1 MLSEASMGPPQ
12 DSISFVLNGSVQW
25 DSHWEDTGSSAAEQ
39 EILRQIGANEDGR
52 LFNVEDVQLLQ
63 GSGAFFA
70 LKIQKAKNKEQ
81 LKESVKEAESLRKLK
96 GCPSIVQIV
105 DHALVEPASLLLIL
119 MELGACDL
127 HSFLQKSLA
136 DLSVPDVCRIWR
148 SLVPAVTAAHGQ
160 GIIHRDIKPQNFLL
174 VPVTPF
180 ADRVLATT
188 SVPSDKFVFQMA
200 DDEDDEDDHL
210 LGEGGGMPGDV
221 KLFIRDPSTGKEE
234 ILRLRIKLTDFGLAQ
249 PLEIDESHLSVKGCA
264 GSILYMAPETLRP
277 TKFGGTKKVSNNV
290 DIWALGVI
298 LFRMLHDNRTPFE
311 TYHRA
316 DGPIGVAGAAT
327 NKEIHREVTAF
338 GRQRLKVWM
347 VERDKMLASEKVAA
361 HLGATEELVPAREE
375 AMARALLRTWMQTEF
390 LFRMC
395 EFCLAFDATDRVIAR
410 DLGRWIE
417 AAFENK
423 WWQDKVCAA
432 EERHAGPVQHHNVL
446 RVVGRIIT
454 EAALPEVF
462 RRNLVNGNGS
472 GAVVPHVD
480 GNRPAR
486 GSGRSCLLIS
496 LLIAALVIGSVL
508 GCFAYLNQHQSGHN
522 PQPSTLQPPGFLDS
536 LPSTTTGGSPFA
548 AGGAPGGAEAEG
560 VPGGPEGAPGAAGGA
575 PGTVGGPPGTAAGPP
590 GPVGA
595 PPGSPTPSGFLDS
608 LPSKTATPEVGVS
621 ADVGSPTNL
630 DVDDHIHGPPAPV
643 SPNSVSPDSDSSA
656 TAPAQQASPLSIG
669 PQTQTVC
676 VCGPVCVCGL
686 TPSSPPHTNNGITEF
701 PPANERMLSR
711 IDNLEDLK
719 SRLQSREYQL
729 LVLETMMASFN
740 GPEVGRVLK
749 MSMNFTFPLVNPLSY
764 VSSEDRDFVLDLV
777 KRNGFALQFLPD
789 LFRVDRDVVLAAVG
803 QNGYALQYVFSPV
816 RSDVQVVLAAVGQ
829 NGYALK
835 YAYLERR
842 ADAQVA
848 LAAVAQDSGALQ
860 FVSEGLR
867 DDRKF
872 MLAAEGLRGDSSAL
886 KYASKRLIDDPSFL
900 EEAEVVVDPI
910 LGILGIIV

>member
-188 SVPSDKFVFQMA
+188 SVPSEKFVFRMA
-200 DDEDDEDDHL
+200 DEDEDDEDDHL
-210 LGEGGGMPGDV
+210 LRESGIIPPGDV
-221 KLFIRDPSTGKEE
+221 KLFLRDPSTGKEE

-395 EFCLAFDATDRVIAR
+395 EFCLAFDATDRAIAR

-417 AAFENK
+417 AAFENE
-423 WWQDKVCAA
+423 WWQDKLCAA

-446 RVVGRIIT
+446 RIIGRMIT

-462 RRNLVNGNGS
+462 RRNLVNENGVLIVPAPAGS
-472 GAVVPHVD
+472 MKMASSAPAGDSTSDGKSSVHRDGAAGAVVPHVD
-480 GNRPAR
+480 GNSERPAR

-496 LLIAALVIGSVL
+496 LVLLGVALVIGSVI
-508 GCFAYLNQHQSGHN
+508 GCSAYLNQHQSGDK
-522 PQPSTLQPPGFLDS
+522 PQPRPDFLDS
-536 LPSTTTGGSPFA
+536 GVPSTTTGGGEGAVPGGREGQGAPGAADRTPGGVGGAPGTGGGSPGGVLGDTEGSEGRGPGVAGGFLGA
-548 AGGAPGGAEAEG
+548 GATGGGGGPGGADSAPPRHSTRSPGEGAPGTARAGGAPGAADDTPVRHLWRTTSGGTEG
-560 VPGGPEGAPGAAGGA
+560 PSGGHGAGGA
-575 PGTVGGPPGTAAGPP
+575 PAVLPLEEAKAA
-590 GPVGA
+590 
-595 PPGSPTPSGFLDS
+595 STPFFSA
-608 LPSKTATPEVGVS
+608 LPAETS
-621 ADVGSPTNL
+621 
-630 DVDDHIHGPPAPV
+630 
-643 SPNSVSPDSDSSA
+643 
-656 TAPAQQASPLSIG
+656 
-669 PQTQTVC
+669 
-676 VCGPVCVCGL
+676 
-686 TPSSPPHTNNGITEF
+686 SSP
-701 PPANERMLSR
+701 
-711 IDNLEDLK
+711 
-719 SRLQSREYQL
+719 L
-729 LVLETMMASFN
+729 LVLDRK
-740 GPEVGRVLK
+740 EVI
-749 MSMNFTFPLVNPLSY
+749 SALS
-764 VSSEDRDFVLDLV
+764 VTQLAAVRQNCS
-777 KRNGFALQFLPD
+777 ALQDWELKWWT
-789 LFRVDRDVVLAAVG
+789 DRQCVLAAVKQDG
-803 QNGYALQYVFSPV
+803 LLLQYAYEFNADPE
-816 RSDVQVVLAAVGQ
+816 VVLEAVMQ
-829 NGYALK
+829 NCFALFYASPHKKDDREFMLGVVDAGVDWRFVLSQASDK
-835 YAYLERR
+835 LR
-842 ADAQVA
+842 ADAGFVKVA
-848 LAAVAQDSGALQ
+848 EDMS
-860 FVSEGLR
+860 
-867 DDRKF
+867 
-872 MLAAEGLRGDSSAL
+872 
-886 KYASKRLIDDPSFL
+886 DPT
-900 EEAEVVVDPI
+900 ETI
-910 LGILGIIV
+910 